1 MPTDTLA
8 PASSPSGVDQFLNS
22 TLAGLTPSET
32 TPPASAN
39 STSTSAE
46 SSAASKDAAP
56 PAPVAPSGDKKPA
69 DAAAKPVDMDE
80 VMRQL
85 NDQTKANK
93 KLGKNNIALL
103 EQVKSLKAEMQE
115 LRSKYDGT
123 YTPPVGP
130 TPEQERAMIEYQA
143 REAAS
148 RKVADEKYGS
158 ETVQA
163 KIFAEDSPYRQL
175 ISEHPWVHAR
185 VMGSDTPILEAF
197 TVMDEMEVLTKF
209 GASTQTVLDNV
220 TKVVKDNLWK
230 EWTQQM
236 AKGAGDAPGK
246 PVATL
251 GDARGESGRQEQSR
265 QQPSFN
271 VSQFNRYIP

>member
-1 MPTDTLA
+1 MLTDTLA
-8 PASSPSGVDQFLNS
+8 PASSPGGVDQFLNS
-22 TLAGLTPSET
+22 TLAGLKPSET
-32 TPPASAN
+32 TSPASAN
-39 STSTSAE
+39 TMNTE
-46 SSAASKDAAP
+46 SSAAKNAAAP
-56 PAPVAPSGDKKPA
+56 TAPVAPSGDTKPA
-69 DAAAKPVDMDE
+69 DAAEKPVDMHE

-85 NDQTKANK
+85 QDQTKANK

-103 EQVKSLKAEMQE
+103 EQVKAMKAEMQE

-130 TPEQERAMIEYQA
+130 TPEQERALMEYQA

-148 RKVADEKYGS
+148 RKVADEKYGA

-185 VMGSDTPILEAF
+185 VMGSETPILEAF
-197 TVMDEMEVLTKF
+197 TVMEEMEVLTKY
-209 GASTQTVLDNV
+209 GTTTQSVLENV

-236 AKGAGDAPGK
+236 ANGTGEQPGK

-265 QQPSFN
+265 QAPVFSL
-271 VSQFNRYIP
+271 SGFNRHIP

>member
-8 PASSPSGVDQFLNS
+8 PASSHSGVDQFLNS
-22 TLAGLTPSET
+22 TLAGLKPSET
-32 TPPASAN
+32 TSPASAN
-39 STSTSAE
+39 SMNTE

-56 PAPVAPSGDKKPA
+56 PAPVAPSGDTKPA
-69 DAAAKPVDMDE
+69 DAAEKPVDMHE

-85 NDQTKANK
+85 QDQTKANK

-103 EQVKSLKAEMQE
+103 EQVKAMKAEMQE

-130 TPEQERAMIEYQA
+130 TPEQERAMLEYQA

-148 RKVADEKYGS
+148 RKVADEKYGT

-185 VMGSDTPILEAF
+185 VMGSETPILEAF
-197 TVMDEMEVLTKF
+197 TVMEEMEVLTKY
-209 GASTQTVLDNV
+209 GTTTQSVLENV

-236 AKGAGDAPGK
+236 ANGTGEQPGK

-265 QQPSFN
+265 QAPVFSL
-271 VSQFNRYIP
+271 SGFNRHIP